1 MIVLSLLEMSFEDI
15 ATVIIV
21 SKTNLYSKKNLVRL
35 STYFIFYEMFEDLL
49 YVTTGNMLVDIRRL
63 ESCTVMIGGTHL
75 LLITNHLSQSK
86 QTEYTYLQS

>member
-1 MIVLSLLEMSFEDI
+1 MIVLSQLEMSFEDI

-49 YVTTGNMLVDIRRL
+49 NVTTGNMLVDIRRL

-75 LLITNHLSQSK
+75 LLITNHLSQST
-86 QTEYTYLQS
+86 QPEYTYLQS

>member
-49 YVTTGNMLVDIRRL
+49 NVTTGNMLVDIRRL
-63 ESCTVMIGGTHL
+63 
-75 LLITNHLSQSK
+75 
-86 QTEYTYLQS
+86 

>member
-1 MIVLSLLEMSFEDI
+1 MIVLSQLEMSFEDI

-49 YVTTGNMLVDIRRL
+49 NVTTGNMLVDTRRL
-63 ESCTVMIGGTHL
+63 
-75 LLITNHLSQSK
+75 
-86 QTEYTYLQS
+86 